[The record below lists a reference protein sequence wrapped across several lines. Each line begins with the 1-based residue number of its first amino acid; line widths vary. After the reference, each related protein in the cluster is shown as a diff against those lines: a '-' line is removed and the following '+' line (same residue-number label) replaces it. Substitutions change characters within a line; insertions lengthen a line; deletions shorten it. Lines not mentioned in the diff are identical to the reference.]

1 MKSTSLTRKSDEFLN
16 LVDCYD
22 VRIKSIK
29 HSLVEIWQLDALSPE
44 DASLKTEWISF
55 AICRNMYS
63 AAVCLLSN
71 LPQDNLQSQ

>member
-29 HSLVEIWQLDALSPE
+29 HSLVEI
-44 DASLKTEWISF
+44 
-55 AICRNMYS
+55 
-63 AAVCLLSN
+63 
-71 LPQDNLQSQ
+71 